1 MAKNNVGSLY
11 YEILLNPAGYKS
23 GAAQIRKE
31 DDNLQRSLTGNAN
44 ERISDMDRLA
54 AKYERLHKANWRLNA
69 KDVDKRNEIKAE
81 LFAMYRR
88 EVQDLKDAEEEKT
101 RITQIEAQKRFE
113 AILRER
119 HKLDKYAIDQANK
132 KQKTLDAIKK
142 LGAGNKGG
150 SGNTGPLGFLSSATG
165 TFGKVSSAIGRVTMT
180 VWPLMQAFNFLKK
193 SVGAVVGVFM
203 EWMDTID
210 KFKMSVKN
218 MAMLMDG
225 NIKGATKLARSV
237 EEYAAKTSLST
248 EAGLEMAQS
257 LLTLGINAEFVSIRL
272 RQFNSVAQ
280 GNAEKFKR
288 IAKAYTD
295 VVGAGIL
302 KMTEVRQFT
311 EANVPIRDFLEQI
324 LRDQERF
331 TGDLDQMIS
340 DRLVKAEDVAAALD
354 AMGEKYKDAD
364 LFGLET
370 VSGQLENLS
379 EELQMWLRHSETGI
393 EINSRL
399 VNVLRGL
406 GTALDRARAGW
417 DGFSKMMASS
427 YPVTNMLVSKFTE
440 LLGVVADIERGL
452 RGIMRIRSFLETGD
466 MYRYERELEM
476 IQMVQEQNER
486 NAEKEARHQA
496 DMAAMSEANA
506 NKKIEQAKKY
516 SGILDSL
523 SSKSDTAQSKYD
535 EWRKSNGI
543 GELDAMSQFM
553 LNQAYEGQQRRKA
566 DDEWDEATKSIYDR
580 YDERQAKRLEAA
592 LNTALPQDAFK
603 QNSVEEFRYMQ
614 AQRKQAE
621 RDRREEERYQ
631 AKRDQDQANAD
642 RQYNATMNF
651 QMTESTDTS
660 I

>member
-31 DDNLQRSLTGNAN
+31 DDHLQRNLTENAN

-69 KDVDKRNEIKAE
+69 KDVDKRNALRAE

-88 EVQDLKDAEEEKT
+88 EVEDLKEAEEEKT
-101 RITQIEAQKRFE
+101 RITQIEAQRRFE

-119 HKLDKYAIDQANK
+119 HKLDKYAVDQATK
-132 KQKTLDAIKK
+132 KQRALDAIKK
-142 LGAGNKGG
+142 LGGKQGGGGNE
-150 SGNTGPLGFLSSATG
+150 GPLGFFGSATS

-180 VWPLMQAFNFLKK
+180 VWPLVQAFNFLKNA
-193 SVGAVVGVFM
+193 VGSVVGVFM
-203 EWMDTID
+203 SWMKTID
-210 KFKMSVKN
+210 EFKMSVKN

-225 NIKGATKLARSV
+225 NVKGAKKLAREV
-237 EEYAAKTSLST
+237 EEYSAQTSLST

-295 VVGAGIL
+295 VVAAGTL

-311 EANVPIRDFLEQI
+311 EANVPIRDFLEQV

-331 TGDLDQMIS
+331 TGDLDQMIA
-340 DRLVKAEDVAAALD
+340 DRLIKAEEVAAALD
-354 AMGEKYKDAD
+354 AMGEKYKGAD

-370 VSGQLENLS
+370 VSGQLENLT
-379 EELQMWLRHSETGI
+379 EEILMWLRHSERGI
-393 EINSRL
+393 EINKKL
-399 VNVLRGL
+399 VDVLKGL
-406 GTALDRARAGW
+406 GTALERAAAGW
-417 DGFSKMMASS
+417 DGFSRFMSSS
-427 YPVTNMLVSKFTE
+427 YPMTSAMIGQLTKVLDA
-440 LLGVVADIERGL
+440 VVDIERAL
-452 RGIMRIRSFLETGD
+452 RGIMRIRSLLETGD
-466 MYRYERELEM
+466 AYRYERELE
-476 IQMVQEQNER
+476 IRQKIEEQNAR
-486 NAEKEARHQA
+486 MAEKEARHEA
-496 DMAAMSEANA
+496 DMAAMRESNA
-506 NKKIEQAKKY
+506 NRRVDQAKKY
-516 SGILDSL
+516 SEIMDSL
-523 SSKSDTAQSKYD
+523 EAKSETAQSKYD
-535 EWRKSNGI
+535 EWRKSSGI
-543 GELDAMSQFM
+543 GEFDAMSQFM
-553 LNQAYEGQQRRKA
+553 LNQAYEDQQKREAEGSRDESMA
-566 DDEWDEATKSIYDR
+566 DIAK
-580 YDERQAKRLEAA
+580 RQIDYAAKRLESA

-621 RDRREEERYQ
+621 RDRREDERFQ
-631 AKRDQDQANAD
+631 KKFDQDQENANKLYDAM
-642 RQYNATMNF
+642 MNF
-651 QMTESTDTS
+651 QTTESTDTS